1 MLLTQG
7 PIKIMNNILTIKDL
21 CLSIKSSNPQDE
33 EVLKNISFNIR
44 ESEIVSLIGESG
56 SGKSLTALS
65 IIRLLEKSCEIKSG
79 EIIFLNK
86 NILSLEEREMRGI
99 RKSDISMIFQ
109 EPMRSLNPVMNIR
122 EQIKEAYPKN
132 CSIDLEKEI
141 INNLISVG
149 IDDAKRVINLY
160 PHQLSGGMK
169 QRVMIAMAI
178 ASKPKLLIAD
188 EPTTS
193 LDVTIQKQVLD
204 LLVEIR
210 QKLNMSILFITH
222 DLAVASQ
229 ISDRIVVMRSG
240 KIVENSES
248 KKFFNSPDHSYSK
261 SLLISSDYNK
271 KIDHHICSSDNP
283 ILEIKNLKVYYKEK
297 NNFFFKPDTYIKAV
311 DDVCITLNPGMTH
324 AIVGESGSG
333 KSTIAKAIMGL
344 ASIKSGSISI
354 LNKNIVK
361 MHGSSQRDFRK
372 NYQMIFQDPFSS
384 LNPRMRVGSIIK
396 EGLCFL
402 KPEINKYEID
412 KILRDVMIK
421 VGLNQDSLSKY
432 PHQFSGGQ
440 RQRIAIARVLIL
452 EPKLLICDE
461 PTSSLDVTVQQQVLD
476 LLVDI
481 QSKTN
486 IAYLFISHD
495 IKLIANISDTMS
507 IMNKGKIVE
516 SGKTSDI
523 MNNAN
528 NQYTKKLLSSVPTII
543 K

>member
-1 MLLTQG
+1 MPLILG

-21 CLSIKSSNPQDE
+21 CLNIRSNNHQDE
-33 EVLKNISFNIR
+33 KVLKNISFNIK

-86 NILSLEEREMRGI
+86 NILSLEEREMRSI
-99 RKSDISMIFQ
+99 RKNDISMIFQ

-122 EQIKEAYPKN
+122 EQIKEAYHQKS
-132 CSIDLEKEI
+132 SINLEQEI

-178 ASKPKLLIAD
+178 ANKPKLLIAD

-204 LLVEIR
+204 LLVEIKH
-210 QKLNMSILFITH
+210 KLNMSILFITH

-240 KIVENSES
+240 KIIENSRS
-248 KKFFNSPDHSYSK
+248 KKFFNSPEHSYSK
-261 SLLISSDYNK
+261 SLLTSSDYNK
-271 KIDHHICSSDNP
+271 KIDHRFCSSDSP
-283 ILEIKNLKVYYKEK
+283 VLEIKNLKVYYKEK
-297 NNFFFKPDTYIKAV
+297 NNLLFKPDTYIKAV
-311 DDVCITLNPGMTH
+311 DDVCISLNPGMTH

-344 ASIKSGSISI
+344 ASVKSGSISV
-354 LNKNIVK
+354 LNKNILK
-361 MHGSSQRDFRK
+361 MSGRSQRDFRK

-412 KILRDVMIK
+412 EILREVIIN

-461 PTSSLDVTVQQQVLD
+461 PTSSLDVTVQKQVLD

-481 QSKTN
+481 QARTN

-523 MNNAN
+523 INYAN
-528 NQYTKKLLSSVPTII
+528 NEYTKKLLSSVPVII

>member
-1 MLLTQG
+1 MPLTLG

-21 CLSIKSSNPQDE
+21 CLSIRSNNHQDE
-33 EVLKNISFNIR
+33 KVLKNISFNIK

-99 RKSDISMIFQ
+99 RKTEISMIFQ
-109 EPMRSLNPVMNIR
+109 EPMSSLNPVMNIR
-122 EQIKEAYPKN
+122 EQIKEAYQKKS
-132 CSIDLEKEI
+132 SINLEQEI

-204 LLVEIR
+204 LLREIKH
-210 QKLNMSILFITH
+210 KLNMSILFITH

-240 KIVENSES
+240 KIIENSRS
-248 KKFFNSPDHSYSK
+248 KKFFNSPEHSYSK
-261 SLLISSDYNK
+261 SLLTSSDYNK
-271 KIDHHICSSDNP
+271 KIDHRFCSSDSP
-283 ILEIKNLKVYYKEK
+283 VLEIKNLKVYYKEK
-297 NNFFFKPDTYIKAV
+297 NNLLFKPDTYIKAV
-311 DDVCITLNPGMTH
+311 DDVCISLNPGMTH

-344 ASIKSGSISI
+344 ASVKSGSISV
-354 LNKNIVK
+354 LNKNILK
-361 MHGSSQRDFRK
+361 MSGRSQRDFRK

-402 KPEINKYEID
+402 KMLKNQID
-412 KILRDVMIK
+412 K
-421 VGLNQDSLSKY
+421 
-432 PHQFSGGQ
+432 
-440 RQRIAIARVLIL
+440 
-452 EPKLLICDE
+452 
-461 PTSSLDVTVQQQVLD
+461 
-476 LLVDI
+476 
-481 QSKTN
+481 
-486 IAYLFISHD
+486 
-495 IKLIANISDTMS
+495 SD
-507 IMNKGKIVE
+507 
-516 SGKTSDI
+516 
-523 MNNAN
+523 
-528 NQYTKKLLSSVPTII
+528 
-543 K
+543 

>member
-1 MLLTQG
+1 M
-7 PIKIMNNILTIKDL
+7 
-21 CLSIKSSNPQDE
+21 
-33 EVLKNISFNIR
+33 SF
-44 ESEIVSLIGESG
+44 IVYPGQTTAIVGESG
-56 SGKSLTALS
+56 SGKTVTSTAVMGLLPPS
-65 IIRLLEKSCEIKSG
+65 GKIISG
-79 EIIFLNK
+79 EITGVNRLDYIK
-86 NILSLEEREMRGI
+86 NGSPVGTE
-99 RKSDISMIFQ
+99 ISMVFQ
-109 EPMRSLNPVMNIR
+109 DPMSSLNPSMRVGNQVGESLRVHLGLNAR
-122 EQIKEAYPKN
+122 EATQK
-132 CSIDLEKEI
+132 
-141 INNLISVG
+141 
-149 IDDAKRVINLY
+149 VIELFTEVELPSPRETLNKY
-160 PHQLSGGMK
+160 PHELSGGQK
-169 QRVMIAMAI
+169 QRVMIAMAL
-178 ASKPKLLIAD
+178 ACEPSVLVAD
-188 EPTTS
+188 EPTTA
-193 LDVTIQKQVLD
+193 LDVTVQATILN
-204 LLVEIR
+204 LL
-210 QKLNMSILFITH
+210 QKLQKERNLGVLFISH
-222 DLAVASQ
+222 DLEVVRSIAQHV
-229 ISDRIVVMRSG
+229 VVMRYG
-240 KIVENSES
+240 EIVEQGLCLDVLDSPSHPYTKELINSRP
-248 KKFFNSPDHSYSK
+248 KKTCEGGVDSHQ
-261 SLLISSDYNK
+261 SLI
-271 KIDHHICSSDNP
+271 
-283 ILEIKNLKVYYKEK
+283 EVKNLGLEFTTSR
-297 NNFFFKPDTYIKAV
+297 NFWGNPTKRFKAV

-528 NQYTKKLLSSVPTII
+528 NQYTKKLLSSVPIII